1 MKKQFKTTKQNNDD
15 RGLING
21 YKPNHIS
28 LWIVMLTSGRYEYLL
43 NDAKLNTWL
52 HNALYEAMEPYK
64 LNNQ

>member
-1 MKKQFKTTKQNNDD
+1 MKKQSETIKQNDDD

-21 YKPNHIS
+21 YKPNPIS

-43 NDAKLNTWL
+43 NDAKFNTWL
-52 HNALYEAMEPYK
+52 HLALYKAMEPYK